1 MTTPA
6 PAQLLRRGIR
16 LEYATLGWNV
26 LGAVVLAGVA
36 PAAHSVA
43 LVGFGFD
50 TLLEIGASTVVLW
63 ELRGTGGPARQA
75 RALCLLSGA
84 FLLLGL
90 YLLAQTGWS
99 LAHRVQPHPS
109 ALGLGWVALTGLVML
124 ALAAGKRR
132 VGRQL
137 GNAVLQTES
146 RVTLVDAALA
156 GAVLLGLGLNATLG
170 WWWADGAVGLL
181 LAAYCLAEA
190 RHAWR
195 EAGPR

>member
-1 MTTPA
+1 MTTPT
-6 PAQLLRRGIR
+6 PAQLPRRGIR

-26 LGAVVLAGVA
+26 PGAVVLAGVA

-50 TLLEIGASTVVLW
+50 TLLEIGASTVVIW
-63 ELRGTGGPARQA
+63 ELRGPGGPRQA
-75 RALCLLSGA
+75 RALRLLSGA
-84 FLLLGL
+84 FLLLSL
-90 YLLAQTGWS
+90 YLLGQTGWS
-99 LAHRVQPHPS
+99 LTHRVQPRPS
-109 ALGLGWVALTGLVML
+109 ALGLGWVALTGLVLL

-146 RVTLVDAALA
+146 RVTLMDAALA
-156 GAVLLGLGLNATLG
+156 GAVLLGLALNAALG